1 MTTHDSDAT
10 ARALEH
16 DIEVLEDK
24 AKTASKHIAMRVAPV
39 AAVVL
44 GLLAVAWI
52 LGRRSR
58 RT

>member
-1 MTTHDSDAT
+1 MTHDSDAT

-24 AKTASKHIAMRVAPV
+24 AKEASKRLAIRIAPV
-39 AAVVL
+39 AGVVL
-44 GLLAVAWI
+44 ALLLTAWI

-58 RT
+58 KR